1 MKNETTPNN
10 DSATHTIDIE
20 NLVCKN
26 CGHHYQG
33 NYCPSCGQSKFSFD
47 RPIKFLIVDFAGN
60 LFAFDTRLWKSVTTI
75 FFKPGKMEA
84 EYSAGKRKKY
94 MSPFRFYVF
103 FSFFFFLLMAYTV
116 NKELRGITIASS
128 GSPVEVVFQEKA
140 KLESGPSEEEKAIEE
155 KVDSRSNIVKISRNN
170 GEVLTNITLEDI
182 KNNPEKYFSRF
193 VKYVSWAMF
202 FLMPLYGFL
211 LWLFFRKSQRFYLSH
226 LILSLNQHVLVFA
239 VIIVILLLGMLFGG
253 KTAGVA
259 SYLLFLIPVYI
270 VVGAKRLYSKRWVS
284 TTLRILTAL
293 FIYFFITTLV
303 TGTMLVL
310 AVLA

>member
-10 DSATHTIDIE
+10 DSGTNTVAFE
-20 NLVCKN
+20 NQVCKN

-33 NYCPSCGQSKFSFD
+33 NYCPACGQSKFSFD

-60 LFAFDTRLWKSVTTI
+60 LFAFDTRLWRSLTTI

-84 EYSAGKRKKY
+84 EYTAGKRKKY
-94 MSPFRFYVF
+94 MPPFRFYLF

-128 GSPVEVVFQEKA
+128 GSPVEVVFQGKA

-155 KVDSRSNIVKISRNN
+155 KVDSRSNIVKISNTN
-170 GEVLTNITLEDI
+170 GEVITNITLDDI

-211 LWLFFRKSQRFYLSH
+211 LWLFFRKSQRYYLSH
-226 LILSLNQHVLVFA
+226 LILSLNQHVLIFTV
-239 VIIVILLLGMLFGG
+239 VIIIVLAGMLFGS
-253 KTAGVA
+253 KAAGYA
-259 SYLLFLIPVYI
+259 SNLLFLIPVYI
-270 VVGAKRLYSKRWVS
+270 VVGAKKLYSKRWLS
-284 TTLRILTAL
+284 TTLRISTAL
-293 FIYFFITTLV
+293 FIYSLISILV
-303 TGTMLVL
+303 TGTMLLL